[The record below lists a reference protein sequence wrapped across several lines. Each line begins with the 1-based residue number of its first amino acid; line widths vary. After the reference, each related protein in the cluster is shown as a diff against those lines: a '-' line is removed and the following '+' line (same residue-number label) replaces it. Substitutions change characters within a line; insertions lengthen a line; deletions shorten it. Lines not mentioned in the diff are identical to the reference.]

1 MKKSFAGGLSSIL
14 GDQPQQPRRGRPRT
28 NFREITKSSQ
38 EGVRLNETRA
48 TFIIREDLLD
58 KIKAIAYWDRL
69 LIKEVINEAL
79 TDYINKYERANKTS
93 INLIPKKSKK

>member
-38 EGVRLNETRA
+38 EGIRLNETRA

-69 LIKEVINEAL
+69 TIKQFMDSALSGAIESWEEA
-79 TDYINKYERANKTS
+79 NGS
-93 INLIPKKSKK
+93 IKPVPKR

>member
-48 TFIIREDLLD
+48 IFIIREDLLD

-69 LIKEVINEAL
+69 TIKQFMDSAL
-79 TDYINKYERANKTS
+79 SGAIESWEDANGS
-93 INLIPKKSKK
+93 IKPIPKR

>member
-69 LIKEVINEAL
+69 TIKQFMDSAL
-79 TDYINKYERANKTS
+79 SGAIESWEDADGS
-93 INLIPKKSKK
+93 IKPIPKR

>member
-48 TFIIREDLLD
+48 TFINREDLLD

-69 LIKEVINEAL
+69 TIKQFMDSALSGAIESWEEA
-79 TDYINKYERANKTS
+79 NGS
-93 INLIPKKSKK
+93 IKPVPKR

>member
-48 TFIIREDLLD
+48 TFIIREDVLD

-69 LIKEVINEAL
+69 TIKQFMDSALSGAIESWEEA
-79 TDYINKYERANKTS
+79 NGSVKPV
-93 INLIPKKSKK
+93 PKR

>member
-69 LIKEVINEAL
+69 TIKQFMDSAL
-79 TDYINKYERANKTS
+79 SGSIESWEDANGS
-93 INLIPKKSKK
+93 IKPITKR

>member
-69 LIKEVINEAL
+69 TIKQFMDSALSGAIESWEEA
-79 TDYINKYERANKTS
+79 NGS
-93 INLIPKKSKK
+93 IKPIPKR

>member
-69 LIKEVINEAL
+69 TIKQFMDSAL
-79 TDYINKYERANKTS
+79 SGAIESWEDANGS
-93 INLIPKKSKK
+93 IKPVPKR

>member
-69 LIKEVINEAL
+69 TIKQFMDSAL
-79 TDYINKYERANKTS
+79 SGAIESWEGANGS
-93 INLIPKKSKK
+93 IKPIPKR

>member
-38 EGVRLNETRA
+38 EGVWLNETRA
-48 TFIIREDLLD
+48 TFILREDLLD

-69 LIKEVINEAL
+69 TIKQFMDSAL
-79 TDYINKYERANKTS
+79 SGAIESWEDANGS
-93 INLIPKKSKK
+93 IKPIPKR

>member
-48 TFIIREDLLD
+48 TCIIREDLLD

-69 LIKEVINEAL
+69 TIKQFMDSAL
-79 TDYINKYERANKTS
+79 SGAIESWEDANGS
-93 INLIPKKSKK
+93 IKPVPKR

>member
-69 LIKEVINEAL
+69 TIKQFMDSAL
-79 TDYINKYERANKTS
+79 SGAIESWEDANGS
-93 INLIPKKSKK
+93 IKPIPKR

>member
-69 LIKEVINEAL
+69 TIKQFMDSALSGAIESWEEA
-79 TDYINKYERANKTS
+79 NGS
-93 INLIPKKSKK
+93 IKPVPKR

>member
-1 MKKSFAGGLSSIL
+1 MKKSFAGGLNSIL

-69 LIKEVINEAL
+69 TIKQFMDSAL
-79 TDYINKYERANKTS
+79 SGAIESWEDANGS
-93 INLIPKKSKK
+93 IKPIPKR